1 VLQLVFVFLFLLVE
15 FVRYGEFTILNQ
27 LDPEYNLCLND
38 AHLTEEC
45 GFIALNR

>member
-1 VLQLVFVFLFLLVE
+1 MFLFVE
-15 FVRYGEFTILNQ
+15 FLRYGEFTILNQ

-38 AHLTEEC
+38 THLIEEC